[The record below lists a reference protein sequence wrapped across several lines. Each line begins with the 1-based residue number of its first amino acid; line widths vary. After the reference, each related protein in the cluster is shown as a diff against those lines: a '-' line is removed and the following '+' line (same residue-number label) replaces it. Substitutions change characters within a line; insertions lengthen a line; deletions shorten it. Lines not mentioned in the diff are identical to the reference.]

1 MRLWDIASQTQLDI
15 LLDHNDKVTTC
26 KFHPDGTLLAAG
38 ALDGKIKL
46 WDLRSRALIQHYDA
60 SDEGINEISFHPSG
74 KFLGSVSEDKSVK
87 IWDLREGRLAYTLY
101 SHESGCKSMTF
112 SSDGEYFATAGSDKL
127 IFVWKSNFFDK
138 EEVGMKTTILKPQM
152 NKSAEFEPME
162 RENRS
167 YLANIEE
174 IKSEEEVV
182 ISPKE
187 VRGNQL
193 KEVLSGH
200 LEKIVFQLG
209 QVTENIQR
217 LDQKLTRN
225 EEMVKVLMEDDRVKP
240 FLMNNMNLRD
250 LDEQQEAWETLKA
263 GIEEKKHDIN
273 KNLQNIFSVGA
284 LAKTGMINE

>member
-1 MRLWDIASQTQLDI
+1 M
-15 LLDHNDKVTTC
+15 
-26 KFHPDGTLLAAG
+26 
-38 ALDGKIKL
+38 
-46 WDLRSRALIQHYDA
+46 IQHYDA

-101 SHESGCKSMTF
+101 SHESGCKAMNF
-112 SSDGEYFATAGSDKL
+112 SQDGEYFATAGGDKL

-138 EEVGMKTTILKPQM
+138 EESGVKTTILKPKLDK
-152 NKSAEFEPME
+152 NEEFEPME

-174 IKSEEEVV
+174 NKSEEEVV

-187 VRGNQL
+187 YRGNQL

-217 LDQKLTRN
+217 LDEKLNRN

-240 FLMNNMNLRD
+240 FLMNNLNVRD
-250 LDEQQEAWETLKA
+250 LNEQHEAWETLKA
-263 GIEEKKHDIN
+263 GIEEKKHEIS